1 MIEDIAAL
9 LTEPMVVSVLQ
20 RTFAIPDELSRTEI
34 LACLARRLPS
44 SETIRALADVLRVE
58 RDDWRATTLAAL
70 VPRLVELDADLQAI
84 ALSACV
90 GALSALVRS
99 DRTSLIQALAPF
111 GEGRLLRQLLDAALA
126 PNADTDADLAAL
138 APHLDGAMI
147 QHAFEKVLALEPAD
161 RRPAALTAL
170 SCSLSGALAE
180 QALDAALQDE
190 DEEDAA
196 PVMAALAA
204 RVGEGSRRRFSK
216 HALQFGES
224 STGPAFRLPGGG
236 HLGREARTK
245 RIRVLTALLQFLS
258 GEDKARA
265 IDAISTELPSVSD
278 GQALYLEKLLPHLDD
293 LKKQQLLEALLVDA
307 LQWPWSPDRRT
318 AGLRDREANDEV
330 IARIL
335 ERPIEGRAWQT
346 LCGQLAARMHNNH
359 LSHCLSTGAAL

>member
-34 LACLARRLPS
+34 LACLAPRLPS

-161 RRPAALTAL
+161 PRPAALTAL
-170 SCSLSGALAE
+170 SSSLSGALAE

-204 RVGEGSRRRFSK
+204 RVGEGSRRRI
-216 HALQFGES
+216 L
-224 STGPAFRLPGGG
+224 
-236 HLGREARTK
+236 EARPAVWGIQHRSSISVAGRRAPGSRSQNEAHPRSDRAAAVSVWRRQGAEQSTLS
-245 RIRVLTALLQFLS
+245 RPSCPACLTARRS
-258 GEDKARA
+258 
-265 IDAISTELPSVSD
+265 ISRSYCHT
-278 GQALYLEKLLPHLDD
+278 
-293 LKKQQLLEALLVDA
+293 
-307 LQWPWSPDRRT
+307 
-318 AGLRDREANDEV
+318 
-330 IARIL
+330 
-335 ERPIEGRAWQT
+335 
-346 LCGQLAARMHNNH
+346 
-359 LSHCLSTGAAL
+359 STT